1 MNHPEP
7 HDLTALAY
15 ALVSGPEREQLL
27 EHIAAC
33 DACREAY
40 DAAFEEQALV
50 RDVMFEE
57 VRSGEAEARAL
68 DKVLQALK
76 SGKAVTEEKQ
86 AKMLNLFS
94 PFAIGLQIAAA
105 LMIAAG
111 VFYVAVVLPQN
122 GANPPETPVAE
133 NAGDKPG
140 IPVKGGDVMVLAES
154 SPELDNARWKS
165 APSVPLGVW
174 CRNDNSAPLI
184 FALDGTDLQ
193 FESGACFQLQPSNGD
208 VAIYMLRGDA
218 SVNNTA
224 RTLNV
229 ITNTNEFRALPGST
243 FEVECQYAFLP
254 SQRGKDVA
262 APTGQTLVQAEVKKG
277 EVIFVPSGD
286 VWESSRGGVL
296 RPGRRFGV
304 QIVRSGGNQGLS
316 FLVPMLRAEGAEFD
330 SPSLEEAIDKLR
342 DLDPKIHNELRV
354 RFGSQIKDQ
363 TVATVMLKIVRDGIE
378 LTQQHGSVEIKNPKC
393 TVSMTVDDDNY
404 VVAEVTIN
412 GETQS
417 YKASN
422 LEELAQKCPAIAEL
436 VGAVNI
442 ETPTTGK
449 RTISVKRAIYEQQEL
464 QEEQHVPQK
473 QNQKTK

>member
-111 VFYVAVVLPQN
+111 VFYVAVVMPQN

-140 IPVKGGDVMVLAES
+140 IPVKGGDVMVLADSTPDLENGS
-154 SPELDNARWKS
+154 WSRA
-165 APSVPLGVW
+165 ASVPLSMW
-174 CRNDNSAPLI
+174 CRNDNNVPVS
-184 FALDGTDLQ
+184 FTLDGADLK
-193 FESGACFQLQPSNGD
+193 FEPGAYFQLQPSNGD
-208 VAIYMLRGDA
+208 VSIYMLRGDA
-218 SVNNTA
+218 SVSNSS
-224 RTLNV
+224 RVLNI

-243 FEVECQYAFLP
+243 FDVECQFAFMP
-254 SQRGKDVA
+254 SQRGKEVQ
-262 APTGQTLVQAEVKKG
+262 APEGQTLVQAEVKQGK
-277 EVIFVPSGD
+277 VIFVPSGD
-286 VWESSRGGVL
+286 GWESPRGGVL
-296 RPGRRFGV
+296 VAGRRFDVKNVGS
-304 QIVRSGGNQGLS
+304 QAQGLNPR
-316 FLVPMLRAEGAEFD
+316 VKQRAEGAEFD
-330 SPSLEEAIDKLR
+330 EKSLEEALGTLKELQPKLHDELRIVLKRYEEQNETLENRLVLTQTNSRNEIKDPKRTVILTIDK
-342 DLDPKIHNELRV
+342 DN
-354 RFGSQIKDQ
+354 F
-363 TVATVMLKIVRDGIE
+363 VA
-378 LTQQHGSVEIKNPKC
+378 
-393 TVSMTVDDDNY
+393 
-404 VVAEVTIN
+404 AEVTIN
-412 GETQS
+412 GETQT
-417 YKASN
+417 YKASSLN
-422 LEELAQKCPAIAEL
+422 ELAQKCPAIAEL
-436 VGAVNI
+436 LGSVTI
-442 ETPTTGK
+442 ETPAEGK
-449 RTISVKRAIYEQQEL
+449 RKLSLKRAVYEQQEL
-464 QEEQHVPQK
+464 HEEKQQK
-473 QNQKTK
+473 EQRVK